1 MRSNR
6 DSIFI
11 AVLILALL
19 ASTGAALT
27 AWANA
32 GSRQTV
38 QVNGGGNFTSSASGT
53 AITNGTPGSGAGSG
67 GGSVGGG
74 GGGITGG
81 GGGGSTGSGAG
92 GSTGGASGGSVG
104 VSNDTIKIGGIFS
117 ESGGIDSTVEEDTV
131 RACFQAVNAQGGVNG
146 HKLQLVSYD
155 DGLNADTAYQE
166 AVRLDTQ
173 DHVFAIV
180 GWLAPFGEA
189 RAAPYFEQ
197 HGIPIVG
204 GLGVPEEF
212 GSKYSFPVSPIFDT
226 DGYLLGQYGVAN
238 LHFHHPAVILTQT
251 AGINNVANGIK
262 AGAQANGVTVSNNDV
277 VFVPFAA
284 TNFDNYLLQ
293 FQSEGVDGLI
303 TQLDPFSYVRL
314 YQSMQRTNKIFP
326 HLAGAGMDKQSVD
339 QAIGSPLVGVSSFM
353 PYHEAQGNPDG
364 NAEVALYN
372 TTVAR
377 YYRNQVPNMDAF
389 SEGSWVAC
397 RVFTQALQKLG
408 ANVTRD
414 GLARALGSGV
424 YSTGGMAPNLDYGS
438 TNGVNDA
445 SRCALYITYTSS
457 ARWQTAQG
465 FTCH

>member
-1 MRSNR
+1 MRANR
-6 DSIFI
+6 DAVFI
-11 AVLILALL
+11 ATLILALL
-19 ASTGAALT
+19 ASSGVAMV
-27 AWANA
+27 AWASG
-32 GSRQTV
+32 GSRQV
-38 QVNGGGNFTSSASGT
+38 IQINGGGDFTSSADATATAGGTSGST
-53 AITNGTPGSGAGSG
+53 GGGSG
-67 GGSVGGG
+67 GSGGFVGGG
-74 GGGITGG
+74 GGGG
-81 GGGGSTGSGAG
+81 GGGGSSAGVTG
-92 GSTGGASGGSVG
+92 
-104 VSNDTIKIGGIFS
+104 DTIKIGGIFS

-131 RACFQAVNAQGGVNG
+131 RACFQSVNAQGGING

-155 DGLNADTAYQE
+155 DGLNADNAYQE

-212 GSKYSFPVSPIFDT
+212 GNKYSFPVSPIFHT
-226 DGYLLGQYGVAN
+226 DGYLLGQYAATA
-238 LHFHHPAVILTQT
+238 LHFHHPAVFLTQT
-251 AGINNVANGIK
+251 AGINDVANGIK
-262 AGAQANGVTVSNNDV
+262 DGAQANGVTVNNNDI

-314 YQSMQRTNKIFP
+314 YNSMQRTNKIFP

-339 QAIGSPLVGVSSFM
+339 QSIGSPLVGVHSFM
-353 PYHEAQGNPDG
+353 PYLEAQGNPDG
-364 NAEVALYN
+364 NAEVARYN
-372 TTVAR
+372 NTVAQ
-377 YYRNQVPNMDAF
+377 YYRSQVSNMDAF

-397 RVFTQALQKLG
+397 RIFTQALAKLG
-408 ANVTRD
+408 TNVTRD
-414 GLARALGSGV
+414 GLVQALLSGS
-424 YSTGGMAPNLDYGS
+424 YSTGGMAPSLNYGA
-438 TNGVNDA
+438 TGGGHDA
-445 SRCALYITYTSS
+445 SHCGLFITYNSS
-457 ARWQTAQG
+457 RRWQTAQG

>member
-6 DSIFI
+6 DTIFI
-11 AVLILALL
+11 ATLILALL
-19 ASTGAALT
+19 ASSGAALV
-27 AWANA
+27 AWASG
-32 GSRQTV
+32 GSRQVV
-38 QVNGGGNFTSSASGT
+38 QINGGGNFTNSADAT
-53 AITNGTPGSGAGSG
+53 AAAGGTPGTTGGGGSGGGGGGGGNGGGNGSG
-67 GGSVGGG
+67 GGSSAGV
-74 GGGITGG
+74 TGG
-81 GGGGSTGSGAG
+81 
-92 GSTGGASGGSVG
+92 
-104 VSNDTIKIGGIFS
+104 TIKIGGIFS

-131 RACFQAVNAQGGVNG
+131 RACFQQVNGQGGING

-155 DGLNADTAYQE
+155 DGLNADNAYQE

-212 GSKYSFPVSPIFDT
+212 GNKYSFPVSPIFHT
-226 DGYLLGQYGVAN
+226 AGYLLGQYAAAT
-238 LHFHHPAVILTQT
+238 LHFHHPAVFLTQT
-251 AGINNVANGIK
+251 AGINDVANGIK
-262 AGAQANGVTVSNNDV
+262 EGAQANGVTVNNNDV

-314 YQSMQRTNKIFP
+314 YNSMQRTNKIFP

-339 QAIGSPLVGVSSFM
+339 QSIGTPLVGVHSFM
-353 PYHEAQGNPDG
+353 PYLEAQGNPDG
-364 NAEVALYN
+364 NGEVALYN
-372 TTVAR
+372 NTVAQ
-377 YYRNQVPNMDAF
+377 YYRGQVPNMDAF

-397 RVFTQALQKLG
+397 RVFTQALAKLG
-408 ANVTRD
+408 TNVTRE
-414 GLARALGSGV
+414 GLVQALSSGS
-424 YSTGGMAPNLDYGS
+424 YSTGGMSRNLDYGS
-438 TNGVNDA
+438 TGGGHAANNCGIV
-445 SRCALYITYTSS
+445 ITYNSS
-457 ARWQTAQG
+457 RRWQTAQG

>member
-1 MRSNR
+1 MRGNR
-6 DSIFI
+6 DTIFI
-11 AVLILALL
+11 ATLILALV
-19 ASTGAALT
+19 ASSGVALV
-27 AWANA
+27 AWASG
-32 GSRQTV
+32 GSRQII
-38 QVNGGGNFTSSASGT
+38 QINGGGDFTSSADATATAGGASGST
-53 AITNGTPGSGAGSG
+53 GSG
-67 GGSVGGG
+67 GSTGTGGG
-74 GGGITGG
+74 SGGFSGGGG
-81 GGGGSTGSGAG
+81 GGGGSA
-92 GSTGGASGGSVG
+92 G
-104 VSNDTIKIGGIFS
+104 VSGDTIKVGGIFS

-131 RACFQAVNAQGGVNG
+131 RACFQAVNAQGGING

-155 DGLNADTAYQE
+155 DGLNADNAYQE

-197 HGIPIVG
+197 HGIPVVG

-212 GSKYSFPVSPIFDT
+212 GNKYSFPVAPIFHT
-226 DGYLLGQYGVAN
+226 DGYLLGQYAVTA
-238 LHFHHPAVILTQT
+238 LHFHHPAVFLTQT
-251 AGINNVANGIK
+251 AGINDVANGIK
-262 AGAQANGVTVSNNDV
+262 DGAQAHGVAVNNNDI

-314 YQSMQRTNKIFP
+314 YNSMQRTNKIFP

-339 QAIGSPLVGVSSFM
+339 QSIGSPLIGVHSFM
-353 PYHEAQGNPDG
+353 PYLEAQGNPDG

-372 TTVAR
+372 NTMTQ
-377 YYRNQVPNMDAF
+377 YYRSQVSNMDAF

-397 RVFTQALQKLG
+397 RVFTQALAKLG
-408 ANVTRD
+408 TNVTRD
-414 GLARALGSGV
+414 GLVQALLSGT
-424 YSTGGMAPNLDYGS
+424 YNTGGMAPSLNYGA
-438 TNGVNDA
+438 TGGGHDA
-445 SRCALYITYTSS
+445 SHCGLFITYNSS
-457 ARWQTAQG
+457 RRWQTAQG

>member
-1 MRSNR
+1 MRAKR

-11 AVLILALL
+11 VILVLALL
-19 ASTGAALT
+19 VSTGAALT
-27 AWANA
+27 AWASA

-38 QVNGGGNFTSSASGT
+38 QINGGGSLTSGLNTTVS
-53 AITNGTPGSGAGSG
+53 TNGTPSSAGDTGSSG
-67 GGSVGGG
+67 G
-74 GGGITGG
+74 TGG
-81 GGGGSTGSGAG
+81 GGFGGTGGTTGAG
-92 GSTGGASGGSVG
+92 GAGGGGATG
-104 VSNDTIKIGGIFS
+104 VTNDTIKIGGIFS

-131 RACFQAVNAQGGVNG
+131 RACFQYYNAQGGING

-155 DGLNADTAYQE
+155 DGLNGDTAYSE
-166 AVRLDTQ
+166 AVKLDTS

-212 GSKYSFPVSPIFDT
+212 GSSYSFPVSPVFQT

-238 LHFHHPAVILTQT
+238 LHFHHPAVFLTQT
-251 AGINNVANGIK
+251 AGIQNVANGIK
-262 AGAQANGVTVSNNDV
+262 AGAAAHGVTISDSDIVL
-277 VFVPFAA
+277 VPFAE
-284 TNFDNYLLQ
+284 TNFESYLLQ

-303 TQLDPFSYVRL
+303 TQLDPYSYVRL
-314 YQSMQRTNKIFP
+314 YSNMQSNNHIFP

-339 QAIGSPLVGVSSFM
+339 QAIGSPLVGAYSFM
-353 PYHEAQGNPDG
+353 PYREAQGNPDG

-372 TTVAR
+372 STVAR

-397 RVFTQALQKLG
+397 RVFAQALAKLG
-408 ANVTRD
+408 SNVTRD
-414 GLARALGSGV
+414 GLAKALGSGD
-424 YSTGGMAPNLDYGS
+424 YQTGGMSPDLNYGA
-438 TNGVNDA
+438 THGANNA
-445 SRCALYITYTSS
+445 SHCALYITYTSS
-457 ARWQTAQG
+457 HRWQTAQS
-465 FTCH
+465 FTCA

>member
-1 MRSNR
+1 MRSKR
-6 DSIFI
+6 DSVFI
-11 AVLILALL
+11 VTIILALVV
-19 ASTGAALT
+19 STGAVLA
-27 AWANA
+27 AWTSA

-38 QVNGGGNFTSSASGT
+38 HITGGGSFTDSSSATAAAGSPSSG
-53 AITNGTPGSGAGSG
+53 GSGSG
-67 GGSVGGG
+67 GGIGS
-74 GGGITGG
+74 GGIG
-81 GGGGSTGSGAG
+81 
-92 GSTGGASGGSVG
+92 SGGSGSVVTNG
-104 VSNDTIKIGGIFS
+104 VIKVGGIFS

-131 RACFQAVNAQGGVNG
+131 RACFQMVNAQGGVNG
-146 HKLQLVSYD
+146 NKLQLVSYD

-180 GWLAPFGEA
+180 GWLAPFGES

-212 GSKYSFPVSPIFDT
+212 GSAYSFPVSPIFHT
-226 DGYLLGQYGVAN
+226 DGYLLGQYAVAN
-238 LHFHHPAVILTQT
+238 LHFHHPAVFLTQT
-251 AGINNVANGIK
+251 AGINDVANGIK
-262 AGAQANGVTVSNNDV
+262 DGAQANGVTINNNDV

-339 QAIGSPLVGVSSFM
+339 QAIGSPLVGVYSFM
-353 PYHEAQGNPDG
+353 PYREAQGNPDG
-364 NAEVALYN
+364 NPEVALYN
-372 TTVAR
+372 STVAQ
-377 YYRNQVPNMDAF
+377 YYRSQVPNMDAF

-397 RVFTQALQKLG
+397 RVFAQALQKLG
-408 ANVTRD
+408 PNVTRD
-414 GLARALGSGV
+414 GLVQALNSGV
-424 YSTGGMAPNLDYGS
+424 YSTSGMAPNLNYGA
-438 TNGVNDA
+438 TGGQHDA
-445 SRCALYITYTSS
+445 SHCALYITYT
-457 ARWQTAQG
+457 ANRQWQTAQG

>member
-6 DSIFI
+6 DSLFI
-11 AVLILALL
+11 AIIILALL

-32 GSRQTV
+32 GSHQTV
-38 QVNGGGNFTSSASGT
+38 QINGGANFTTSAAATASAGGT
-53 AITNGTPGSGAGSG
+53 GTPGSGGSSGSTGSTGGSG
-67 GGSVGGG
+67 GGVGSN
-74 GGGITGG
+74 
-81 GGGGSTGSGAG
+81 GS
-92 GSTGGASGGSVG
+92 ASGGSVG
-104 VSNDTIKIGGIFS
+104 VTGDTIKIGGIFS

-131 RACFQAVNAQGGVNG
+131 RACFQRVNAQGGING

-155 DGLNADTAYQE
+155 DGLNADNAYQE

-212 GSKYSFPVSPIFDT
+212 GNKYSFPVTPIFHT
-226 DGYLLGQYGVAN
+226 DGYLLGQFAVAN
-238 LHFHHPAVILTQT
+238 RHFHHPAVILTQT
-251 AGINNVANGIK
+251 AGINDVANGIK
-262 AGAQANGVTVSNNDV
+262 DGAQANGVTVNNNDV
-277 VFVPFAA
+277 IFVPFAA

-339 QAIGSPLVGVSSFM
+339 QAIGSPLVGAYSFM
-353 PYHEAQGNPDG
+353 PAREAQGNPDG

-372 TTVAR
+372 QTVAQ
-377 YYRNQVPNMDAF
+377 YYRSQVPNMDAF
-389 SEGSWVAC
+389 SESSWVAC

-414 GLARALGSGV
+414 GLTQALNSGV
-424 YSTGGMAPNLDYGS
+424 YSTGGMAPDLNYGA
-438 TNGVNDA
+438 TNGMHDA
-445 SRCALYITYTSS
+445 SHCALYITYTSS
-457 ARWQTAQG
+457 DRWQTAQS

>member
-1 MRSNR
+1 MRSKR
-6 DSIFI
+6 DSVFI
-11 AVLILALL
+11 VTIILALVV
-19 ASTGAALT
+19 STGAVLA
-27 AWANA
+27 AWTGA
-32 GSRQTV
+32 SSHQSVHIT
-38 QVNGGGNFTSSASGT
+38 GGGDFTDSASATST
-53 AITNGTPGSGAGSG
+53 AGGSSSSGGSGSGSG
-67 GGSVGGG
+67 GGGTGSGGG
-74 GGGITGG
+74 GGGGAGG
-81 GGGGSTGSGAG
+81 GGVV
-92 GSTGGASGGSVG
+92 TGGVIKVG
-104 VSNDTIKIGGIFS
+104 AIFS

-131 RACFQAVNAQGGVNG
+131 RACFQMVNAQGGVNG
-146 HKLQLVSYD
+146 NKLQLVSYD
-155 DGLNADTAYQE
+155 DGLNADNAYQE

-180 GWLAPFGEA
+180 GWLAPFGES

-212 GSKYSFPVSPIFDT
+212 GSAYSFPVSPIFHT
-226 DGYLLGQYGVAN
+226 DGYLLGQYGAAN
-238 LHFHHPAVILTQT
+238 LHFHHIGVFLTQT

-262 AGAQANGVTVSNNDV
+262 DGAAANGVTVNNNDI

-339 QAIGSPLVGVSSFM
+339 SAIGSPLVGAYSFM
-353 PYHEAQGNPDG
+353 PYREAQGNPDG
-364 NAEVALYN
+364 NPEVALYN
-372 TTVAR
+372 STVAQ

-389 SEGSWVAC
+389 SEGSWVSC
-397 RVFTQALQKLG
+397 RVFIQALTKLG
-408 ANVTRD
+408 SNVTRN
-414 GLARALGSGV
+414 GLVAALNGGV
-424 YSTGGMAPNLDYGS
+424 YSTSGMAPNLNYGA
-438 TNGVNDA
+438 TGGQHDA
-445 SRCALYITYTSS
+445 SHCALYITYTASHQ
-457 ARWQTAQG
+457 WQTAQG